1 MLRAG
6 RLGNRVAIVTGA
18 SSGIGRAIA
27 LAYAREGAKVII
39 ADREETSSASLDA
52 GLTTTS
58 AITTHRGQAVFHQT
72 DVCSNESVE
81 AMVTRAVAEFGR
93 IDMCVS
99 ALHYHYFCCL
109 ADIGLTTRQVLS
121 TLLA

>member
-27 LAYAREGAKVII
+27 LAYAREGAKVMI
-39 ADREETSSASLDA
+39 ADREETSIASLDA
-52 GLTTTS
+52 GLTTAS
-58 AITTHRGQAVFHQT
+58 AIMAHRGQAVFHQT
-72 DVCSNESVE
+72 DVCASESVE
-81 AMVTRAVAEFGR
+81 AMVTHAEAEFGR

-99 ALHYHYFCCL
+99 ALQYHCFCSL
-109 ADIGLTTRQVLS
+109 TDVGLTTRQVLS
-121 TLLA
+121 TPLA